1 MKKTLALMAIVL
13 SVGMTA
19 ALDAEAKRLG
29 GARNS
34 GMQRQQVTAPQNAPG
49 NPAQGAPGQTA
60 PVAGAAAASTGA
72 AAAATAK
79 RSWMGPVAGLA
90 AGLGI
95 AALASH
101 FGFGE
106 ALANMLTIALVAM
119 LALALIGFLL
129 RKRAASQAGAAS
141 RNGAAY
147 AGAGGPFQQPQSRE
161 ALQPQQPAG
170 GMFRTGSTGG
180 GSLIGSR
187 LGGGMAAPA
196 AAAGVG
202 SIPAGFDV
210 AGFERNAQAQFT
222 ALQAA
227 NDAGDLQ
234 RLREY
239 LSPEMYE
246 VVRDEVAARDGAV
259 QQTEVFGLRAQLLD
273 VSEEADR
280 YVASVRFT
288 GSIREQHGVA
298 PEDLDET
305 WHLVKPRS
313 GAGGW
318 TIAGIQQ
325 NGAEPTGWH

>member
-29 GARNS
+29 GARSS
-34 GMQRQQVTAPQNAPG
+34 GMQRQQMNTPQTAPG
-49 NPAQGAPGQTA
+49 NQAGAPGQTA
-60 PVAGAAAASTGA
+60 PAAGTAAASTGA
-72 AAAATAK
+72 AAAAAAPK
-79 RSWMGPVAGLA
+79 RSWLGPVAGLA

-101 FGFGE
+101 LGFGE
-106 ALANMLTIALVAM
+106 ALANMLTIALIAM
-119 LALALIGFLL
+119 VALALIGFLL
-129 RKRAASQAGAAS
+129 RKRAASQAGAS
-141 RNGAAY
+141 QNRAAY
-147 AGAGGPFQQPQSRE
+147 AGAGGPFQQPQ
-161 ALQPQQPAG
+161 QPAG
-170 GMFRTGSTGG
+170 DMFREGNTGG

-187 LGGGMAAPA
+187 LGGGMAAPV

-246 VVRDEVAARDGAV
+246 VVRDEVAGRAGAA

-305 WHLVKPRS
+305 WHLVKSRS
-313 GAGGW
+313 GGAGW
-318 TIAGIQQ
+318 VIAGIQQ